1 MQCFRFNYLQL
12 LSSQH
17 LIPCFPKQI
26 STTAASFAAIPP
38 ISKLGTSI
46 NQVGVSGKSIIYVR
60 SGGEFRSFNSSMTF
74 VSGLGRTRLYNAYW
88 RNLYFLSLSLF
99 LFFSFFPSSRYLI
112 QRKVSQSKLSELF
125 MTSVARCNS
134 PSFKRE
140 SYDIYFYIITTLVI
154 YPLTTYASL
163 F

>member
-46 NQVGVSGKSIIYVR
+46 NQVGISGKSIIYVR

-74 VSGLGRTRLYNAYW
+74 VSGLGWTRLYNAYW
-88 RNLYFLSLSLF
+88 RNLYFLSLSLSLLLF
-99 LFFSFFPSSRYLI
+99 LSVISLSYPEKSFTIEVIWVVYDVSS
-112 QRKVSQSKLSELF
+112 
-125 MTSVARCNS
+125 
-134 PSFKRE
+134 
-140 SYDIYFYIITTLVI
+140 
-154 YPLTTYASL
+154 SL
-163 F
+163 Q